1 MWFSEDVTFANTTC
15 SCIPVTAA
23 GGLLPSTLATP
34 PLYAISPQH
43 LTQPRECSSRIRN
56 RFPVFFLASYP
67 LKIKAGSKNSFSAN
81 LCVLC
86 ASAVAISS
94 FLTAEAQSTQRFA
107 EKKRNQR
114 VNRNTRQRSDLV
126 AALPRYVLLA
136 SDTMTMPAK
145 RVKTVTALLARS
157 LSPNSPRNVT
167 QTHQMDIT
175 ATGPV
180 SFRFTAIFSGIP

>member
-107 EKKRNQR
+107 EKKKKSKSEPQHTSAQR
-114 VNRNTRQRSDLV
+114 FGCGS
-126 AALPRYVLLA
+126 AAL
-136 SDTMTMPAK
+136 
-145 RVKTVTALLARS
+145 
-157 LSPNSPRNVT
+157 
-167 QTHQMDIT
+167 
-175 ATGPV
+175 
-180 SFRFTAIFSGIP
+180 RFTRKRYHDHASKKSQNSYGTPCKITFSK